1 MENSNFSTSNS
12 NFQLQLNLNLNLY
25 DLSRPPLFFRFI
37 GGMIVA
43 TFVGLIAF
51 MVIMN
56 PPMKELGLMALF
68 LAITALISIGAS
80 YVAYRLR
87 WIQRSPR
94 IKWTI
99 IGSYALSSLLTFLNV
114 WFTAQLMF
122 ASSHDLLLAIVLLVF
137 AGCIAWAFAY
147 FFSEALTTRLTNVC
161 LTAES
166 IARGELTARASTDGS
181 DEVAELARTFNQMA
195 AQLESAAK
203 QQREL
208 EEMRRDLIAWVSH
221 DLRTPLTSVRAMV
234 EALADGM
241 VDDPAT
247 AQRYLR
253 TAKRDI
259 ASLSILI
266 DDLFQ
271 MAQIDA
277 GGLKLNRAPSSLPDL
292 ISDTIES
299 FSERAKQHGV
309 AVNGSAANDIDVANI
324 DAQLIAR
331 VIANLVDNAI
341 RHTPS
346 GGSVNV
352 IATRSKEGV
361 SVEVRDTGEGLKS
374 EDLPHLFDQ
383 FYRGEKSR
391 SRATG
396 GAGLGLAISKGI
408 IEAHGGKIGVENL
421 DRGAR
426 FFFTIPET
434 YSDSSH

>member
-1 MENSNFSTSNS
+1 
-12 NFQLQLNLNLNLY
+12 
-25 DLSRPPLFFRFI
+25 
-37 GGMIVA
+37 
-43 TFVGLIAF
+43 
-51 MVIMN
+51 
-56 PPMKELGLMALF
+56 MALF

-166 IARGELTARASTDGS
+166 IARGDLTARASTDGS

-277 GGLKLNRAPSSLPDL
+277 GGLKLNRVPSSLSDL

-341 RHTPS
+341 RHTPH

-352 IATRSKEGV
+352 IATRSQDGV

-396 GAGLGLAISKGI
+396 GAGLGLAIAKGI

-426 FFFTIPET
+426 FFFTIPT
-434 YSDSSH
+434 

>member
-1 MENSNFSTSNS
+1 MT
-12 NFQLQLNLNLNLY
+12 LT
-25 DLSRPPLFFRFI
+25 RPHPLPLFTRFI
-37 GGMIVA
+37 GGMIIA
-43 TFVGLIAF
+43 TLVGLIAF
-51 MVIMN
+51 MVMMR
-56 PPMKELGLMALF
+56 PPMSELGLMASF
-68 LAITALISIGAS
+68 LTITSFISIGAS
-80 YVAYRLR
+80 YAAYRLR

-122 ASSHDLLLAIVLLVF
+122 ASSHDLLLAIVLLLF
-137 AGCIAWAFAY
+137 AGSIAWAFAY

-161 LTAES
+161 LAAEKIS
-166 IARGELTARASTDGS
+166 RGDLTARASTDGS

-195 AQLESAAK
+195 AQLENAAK

-208 EEMRRDLIAWVSH
+208 EEMRRDLMAWVSH

-234 EALADGM
+234 EALADGV

-247 AQRYLR
+247 TQRYLR

-259 ASLSILI
+259 AALSILI

-271 MAQIDA
+271 MARIDA
-277 GGLKLNRAPSSLPDL
+277 GGLKLNRAPTSLSDL

-299 FSERAKQHGV
+299 FSERAKQNGV
-309 AVNGSAANDIDVANI
+309 AVNGSAAADVDAADI

-346 GGSVNV
+346 SGSVSV
-352 IATRSKEGV
+352 IATRSREGV
-361 SVEVRDTGEGLKS
+361 TVEVRDTGEGLKS

-396 GAGLGLAISKGI
+396 GAGLGLAIAKGI
-408 IEAHGGKIGVENL
+408 IEAHGGKIGAENL
-421 DRGAR
+421 ERGAR
-426 FFFTIPET
+426 FFFTIPT
-434 YSDSSH
+434 

>member
-1 MENSNFSTSNS
+1 MTPHRSSSI
-12 NFQLQLNLNLNLY
+12 
-25 DLSRPPLFFRFI
+25 PLFFRFI

-43 TFVGLIAF
+43 TIVGLVAF

-68 LAITALISIGAS
+68 LAITSLISIGAS

-122 ASSHDLLLAIVLLVF
+122 ASSHDL
-137 AGCIAWAFAY
+137 
-147 FFSEALTTRLTNVC
+147 
-161 LTAES
+161 
-166 IARGELTARASTDGS
+166 
-181 DEVAELARTFNQMA
+181 
-195 AQLESAAK
+195 
-203 QQREL
+203 
-208 EEMRRDLIAWVSH
+208 
-221 DLRTPLTSVRAMV
+221 RTPLTSVRAMV

-241 VDDPAT
+241 VDDAAT
-247 AQRYLR
+247 TQRYLR

-277 GGLKLNRAPSSLPDL
+277 GGLKLNRAPASLSDL
-292 ISDTIES
+292 ISDAIES

-309 AVNGSAANDIDVANI
+309 AVNGSAAADIDVANI

-331 VIANLVDNAI
+331 VITNLVDNAI

-346 GGSVNV
+346 GGSVSV
-352 IATRSKEGV
+352 IATRSKGGIT
-361 SVEVRDTGEGLKS
+361 VEVRDTGEGLKS
-374 EDLPHLFDQ
+374 EDLAHVFDQ

-396 GAGLGLAISKGI
+396 GAGLGLAIAKGI

-421 DRGAR
+421 ERGAR
-426 FFFTIPET
+426 FFFTIPA
-434 YSDSSH
+434 

>member
-1 MENSNFSTSNS
+1 MTLHRSSSI
-12 NFQLQLNLNLNLY
+12 
-25 DLSRPPLFFRFI
+25 PLFTRFI

-43 TFVGLIAF
+43 TLVGLIAF
-51 MVIMN
+51 MVMMR
-56 PPMKELGLMALF
+56 PPMSELGLMALF

-122 ASSHDLLLAIVLLVF
+122 ASSHDLVLAIVLLLF
-137 AGCIAWAFAY
+137 AGSIAWAFAY

-161 LTAES
+161 LAAENIS
-166 IARGELTARASTDGS
+166 RGDLTARASLDGS

-234 EALADGM
+234 EALADGV

-247 AQRYLR
+247 TQRYLR

-277 GGLKLNRAPSSLPDL
+277 GGLKLNRASTSLSDL

-309 AVNGSAANDIDVANI
+309 AVNGSAANNLDTADM

-331 VIANLVDNAI
+331 VIVNLVDNAI

-346 GGSVNV
+346 GGSVSV
-352 IATRSKEGV
+352 IATRSKGGV
-361 SVEVRDTGEGLKS
+361 TVEVRDTGEGLKS
-374 EDLPHLFDQ
+374 EDLPHVFDQ

-396 GAGLGLAISKGI
+396 GAGLGLAIAKGI

-426 FFFTIPET
+426 FFFTIPT
-434 YSDSSH
+434 